1 MMAKGNLFGRILV
14 VLALTRAV
22 AAPAA
27 AAPPVEVQS
36 TYHVTLGPRTYE
48 PSGTGNIQIVHQAN
62 VANATGTFTSTPNGV
77 IFLVRAV
84 VDFNTGQGTFQA
96 LATFNGSVGGQSGTA
111 LVNFNGSVTNFY
123 SYKGTWSVVSGT
135 GGLATLHGQGDF
147 VQSGGPGTLTG
158 QIQLN

>member
-1 MMAKGNLFGRILV
+1 MALRNGFGRMLLV
-14 VLALTRAV
+14 AALTVGV

-27 AAPPVEVQS
+27 AAPPIQVN
-36 TYHVTLGPRTYE
+36 TAYHITLGPKTEE

-62 VANATGTFTSTPNGV
+62 VATTTGTFTSIPGGV

-111 LVNFNGSVTNFY
+111 LVNFNGTVTNFY
-123 SYKGTWSVVSGT
+123 SYQGTWSIVSGT
-135 GGLATLHGQGDF
+135 GGLATLHGQGSF